1 MEKKEVRFLPKKIDF
16 NFDFIT
22 TDRSHNYIFG
32 DLKSIKEFYNSGLN
46 EDELEKKLESITLS
60 ENESLNNQIKNY
72 FHLDVGSFP
81 GIHIYYSKIK
91 EKLDFI
97 FIPSFLFEQFG
108 AYTDNAK
115 AFVNKNEEF
124 KNKILDLIDS
134 KNTNWTKLGQIK
146 TPSLNLYFGQP
157 IYENWKYDDIEHD
170 FEFKTHHK
178 SFDVYSVLADRSK
191 LAHLYNSQYNKF
203 SYVDLELLYRSNDHL
218 PKDKAFHGIL
228 ILGNSKSSDEN
239 I

>member
-32 DLKSIKEFYNSGLN
+32 DLKSVKEFYNSGLN

-91 EKLDFI
+91 
-97 FIPSFLFEQFG
+97 
-108 AYTDNAK
+108 
-115 AFVNKNEEF
+115 
-124 KNKILDLIDS
+124 
-134 KNTNWTKLGQIK
+134 
-146 TPSLNLYFGQP
+146 NLTSGP
-157 IYENWKYDDIEHD
+157 
-170 FEFKTHHK
+170 
-178 SFDVYSVLADRSK
+178 
-191 LAHLYNSQYNKF
+191 
-203 SYVDLELLYRSNDHL
+203 
-218 PKDKAFHGIL
+218 
-228 ILGNSKSSDEN
+228 
-239 I
+239 